1 MVQYLHFRTL
11 EFPLNDVPKKSCA
24 NEWQWMA
31 EWHVLSEW
39 QRPLKGGL
47 DEQKP
52 TGSWPQ
58 LIPSV
63 QSHEASYYSIP
74 PKQVQGCL
82 SQECFNTSDKEHLF
96 FLAWAWTARNVC
108 SVGYCVDTY
117 IIIYTM
123 HIPKNMYSR
132 LKRAWALQQDQQL
145 QLVSFSRV
153 WIRGGIC
160 SLIII

>member
-1 MVQYLHFRTL
+1 
-11 EFPLNDVPKKSCA
+11 
-24 NEWQWMA
+24 MA
-31 EWHVLSEW
+31 VNGSEW
-39 QRPLKGGL
+39 QNGMFCPNGSDRLKAVWMNRNPLDLGH
-47 DEQKP
+47 
-52 TGSWPQ
+52 S
-58 LIPSV
+58 
-63 QSHEASYYSIP
+63 SYQVYSPMRHHTIP

-96 FLAWAWTARNVC
+96 FFGLGLDCQKCLQRGMLC
-108 SVGYCVDTY
+108 RHIY
-117 IIIYTM
+117 IIIYIYIM

-132 LKRAWALQQDQQL
+132 LKRAWALQQGQQL

>member
-1 MVQYLHFRTL
+1 MMS
-11 EFPLNDVPKKSCA
+11 PK
-24 NEWQWMA
+24 NPVRMNG
-31 EWHVLSEW
+31 SEW
-39 QRPLKGGL
+39 QNGMFCPNGSDRLKAVWMNRNPLDLGHSSYQVYSPMRHHTIQFPRSRCRGACL
-47 DEQKP
+47 RNVSTHP
-52 TGSWPQ
+52 TRST
-58 LIPSV
+58 
-63 QSHEASYYSIP
+63 
-74 PKQVQGCL
+74 C
-82 SQECFNTSDKEHLF
+82 F

-108 SVGYCVDTY
+108 SVGCCVDTY